1 MKKNVKYIR
10 QICGRFQTKLLLA
23 FLLCTL
29 IPLLIIG
36 VVSYSVS
43 YNISEQRILNASLS
57 SDDQLN
63 LQINERLSHV
73 ESVADSM
80 QYDMYT
86 LMQTEEEPMECLS
99 ALTNTRSNLALF
111 KSTFNLYYASI
122 FLPSGHLGANEGLY
136 FFPLDQLE
144 KYNIPASS
152 LENPGA
158 SSIWF
163 LQKKVSIPFLIS
175 SSKQNSDCIACC
187 RILKDTE
194 TKEIKYAYILFLDI
208 KEFSRYLEES
218 FSDKNIA
225 SYIFTDQGDLVA
237 HNNPEKHLQSDKE
250 LLLSLKGKNR
260 EIFYENGINY
270 HCVRLQN
277 GWYHITEIPDSYIQE
292 NVRVLIQS
300 IILTLLFSLPLSIL
314 IALLISKM
322 LTKKI
327 RFLSQAMEHLTLD
340 SPKEDLSELIP
351 PGKDPET
358 YDEIDRLGV
367 TFQKMQLSLK
377 DNMQS
382 ILDLSLTEEKLKYQ
396 LLQSQIN
403 PHFLYNILGSI
414 QTCQSIGKLDIANQ
428 MLTNLTRF
436 YRMTL
441 RKSGDLISIKDELE
455 IARLYLEIEKLCHND
470 NLSWE
475 FHLEEG
481 IENFLICKFTLQ
493 PFLENSI
500 LHGISQRTP
509 QIHLKITAVYGDD
522 TVIIT
527 IADNGVGI
535 GEKQLEELRHT
546 LDSKIVNYEKH
557 FGIGNV
563 NKRIS
568 SPHFGNGHISIK
580 SRLYYGTLITI
591 EFDQMEDEHEE
602 SNDC

>member
-1 MKKNVKYIR
+1 MKEKIKCLRKV
-10 QICGRFQTKLLLA
+10 CSRFQTKLLLA

-29 IPLLIIG
+29 IPLLVIG
-36 VVSYSVS
+36 GISYSVS
-43 YNISEQRILNASLS
+43 YHISEQRILNASIS

-73 ESVADSM
+73 ENTADSI

-86 LMQTEEEPMECLS
+86 LMQAEEPMECLS
-99 ALTNTRSNLALF
+99 ALTDTRGDLSLF
-111 KSTFNLYYASI
+111 KSTFDLYYASI
-122 FLPSGHLGANEGLY
+122 FLPSGHLGAEEGLY
-136 FFPLDQLE
+136 FFSLDELE
-144 KYNIPASS
+144 KYNIPAQA
-152 LENPGA
+152 LANPGA

-163 LQKKVSIPFLIS
+163 LQKNVSVPFLIS
-175 SSKQNSDCIACC
+175 GSKKDSDCLACC
-187 RILKDTE
+187 RILKDPE
-194 TKEIKYAYILFLDI
+194 TKKISYAYILFLDI
-208 KEFSRYLEES
+208 GEFSGYLEES
-218 FSDKNIA
+218 FTDKNIA
-225 SYIFTDQGDLVA
+225 SYILTDQGEMVA
-237 HNNPEKHLQSDKE
+237 HNSPDKLSQPDKD
-250 LLLSLKGKNR
+250 LLEALKKETGNLFCKND
-260 EIFYENGINY
+260 INY

-300 IILTLLFSLPLSIL
+300 ILLTLLFSLPLTIL
-314 IALLISKM
+314 IILWISKR
-322 LTKKI
+322 LTKKLRI
-327 RFLSQAMEHLTLD
+327 LSGAMEHLTLD
-340 SPKEDLSELIP
+340 SPEEDLSELIP
-351 PGKDPET
+351 PEKDPEA
-358 YDEIDRLGV
+358 YDELDRLGL

-414 QTCQSIGKLDIANQ
+414 QTCQSIGKLDIADQ
-428 MLTNLTRF
+428 MLTKRTRF

-441 RKSGDLISIKDELE
+441 RKSDELLSIKDELE

-475 FHLEEG
+475 FNLEDG
-481 IENFLICKFTLQ
+481 LENFLICKFTLQ

-500 LHGISQRTP
+500 LHGLSQRTP
-509 QIHLKITAVYGDD
+509 RIHLKITAVYGDD
-522 TVIIT
+522 TVVIT
-527 IADNGVGI
+527 IEDNGVGI
-535 GEKQLEELRHT
+535 TEKQLAELRHT
-546 LDSKIVNYEKH
+546 LDSKVVNYEKH

-568 SPHFGNGHISIK
+568 SPHFGNGHISIE
-580 SRLYYGTLITI
+580 SRLYHGTRITI

-602 SNDC
+602 SNDS

>member
-1 MKKNVKYIR
+1 MKKKINYIR
-10 QICGRFQTKLLLA
+10 KICSRFQAKLLLA

-29 IPLLIIG
+29 LPLLVIG
-36 VVSYSVS
+36 GISYSVS
-43 YNISEQRILNASLS
+43 YNISEQRILNASIF

-86 LMQTEEEPMECLS
+86 LMQAEEPMECLS
-99 ALTNTRSNLALF
+99 ALTDTRNNLSLF
-111 KSTFNLYYASI
+111 KSTFDLYYASI
-122 FLPSGHLGANEGLY
+122 FLPSGHLGADEGLY
-136 FFPLDQLE
+136 FFPLDDLK
-144 KYNIPASS
+144 KYSIPASA
-152 LENPGA
+152 LTNPGA

-163 LQKKVSIPFLIS
+163 LQKNVSVPFSIS
-175 SSKQNSDCIACC
+175 GSNKSSDCMACC

-194 TKEIKYAYILFLDI
+194 TKRIRYAYILFLDI
-208 KEFSRYLEES
+208 KEFSGYLEES
-218 FSDKNIA
+218 FADKNIA
-225 SYIFTDQGDLVA
+225 SYILTDQGELVA
-237 HNNPEKHLQSDKE
+237 HNSPDKISCPDKE
-250 LLLSLKGKNR
+250 LLESLKKESGTVFYKNK
-260 EIFYENGINY
+260 INY

-300 IILTLLFSLPLSIL
+300 ILLTLLFSLPLTIL
-314 IALLISKM
+314 IILFISKK
-322 LTKKI
+322 L
-327 RFLSQAMEHLTLD
+327 
-340 SPKEDLSELIP
+340 
-351 PGKDPET
+351 
-358 YDEIDRLGV
+358 

-377 DNMQS
+377 ENMQS
-382 ILDLSLTEEKLKYQ
+382 ILNFSLTEEKLKYQ

-414 QTCQSIGKLDIANQ
+414 QTCQSIGKLDIADQ

-475 FHLEEG
+475 FNLEDG

-509 QIHLKITAVYGDD
+509 RIHLKIAAAYGDD
-522 TVIIT
+522 TVII
-527 IADNGVGI
+527 IIEDNGVGI

-568 SPHFGNGHISIK
+568 SPHFGNGHISIE
-580 SRLYYGTLITI
+580 SRLYHGTRITI
-591 EFDQMEDEHEE
+591 EFDQMEDENEE

>member
-1 MKKNVKYIR
+1 MKKKINYIR
-10 QICGRFQTKLLLA
+10 KICSRFQAKLLLA

-29 IPLLIIG
+29 LPLLVIG
-36 VVSYSVS
+36 GISYSVS
-43 YNISEQRILNASLS
+43 YNISEQRILNASIS

-86 LMQTEEEPMECLS
+86 LMQAEEPMECLS
-99 ALTNTRSNLALF
+99 ALTDTRNNLSLF
-111 KSTFNLYYASI
+111 KSTFDLYYASI
-122 FLPSGHLGANEGLY
+122 FLPSGHLGADEGLY
-136 FFPLDQLE
+136 FFPLDDLK
-144 KYNIPASS
+144 KYSIPASA
-152 LENPGA
+152 LTNPGA

-163 LQKKVSIPFLIS
+163 LQKNVSVPFSIS
-175 SSKQNSDCIACC
+175 GSNKSSDCMACC

-194 TKEIKYAYILFLDI
+194 TKRIRYAYILFLDI
-208 KEFSRYLEES
+208 KEFSGYLEES
-218 FSDKNIA
+218 FADKNIA
-225 SYIFTDQGDLVA
+225 SYILTDQGELVA
-237 HNNPEKHLQSDKE
+237 HNSPDKISCPDKE
-250 LLLSLKGKNR
+250 LLESLKKESGTVFYKNK
-260 EIFYENGINY
+260 INY

-300 IILTLLFSLPLSIL
+300 ILLTLLFSLPLTIL
-314 IALLISKM
+314 IILFISKK

-327 RFLSQAMEHLTLD
+327 RILSGAMEHLTLD

-358 YDEIDRLGV
+358 YDEIDRLGL

-377 DNMQS
+377 ENMQS

-414 QTCQSIGKLDIANQ
+414 QTCQSIGKLDIADQ

-475 FHLEEG
+475 FNLEDG

-509 QIHLKITAVYGDD
+509 RIHLKIAAAYGDD
-522 TVIIT
+522 TVII
-527 IADNGVGI
+527 IIEDNGVGI

-563 NKRIS
+563 NIRIS
-568 SPHFGNGHISIK
+568 SPHFGNGHISIE
-580 SRLYYGTLITI
+580 SRLYHGTRITI
-591 EFDQMEDEHEE
+591 EFDQMEDENEE